1 MDNKNHIQ
9 PNGDIINTVLD
20 NLRRNNMS
28 AQYVECKG
36 NVAGAVS
43 NLLNT
48 GDTISVGGSVTLEET
63 KVLDLVKDTRYHFAD
78 RYEKGLSPEEHKRRL
93 MAAFTADVFL
103 GSCIAL
109 DNQDMAAGCQC
120 DDRRCCS
127 FLILGRQR
135 IKNRIKVILVGECL
149 GF

>member
-78 RYEKGLSPEEHKRRL
+78 RYEKGFSPEEQKRRL
-93 MAAFTADVFL
+93 
-103 GSCIAL
+103 
-109 DNQDMAAGCQC
+109 MAAGCQC